1 MSPCPLRKPTT
12 PRGEYWQKIGRI
24 YDPLGVASSLTLSRK
39 LLHHDYCNL
48 KIGWDEQLPSDLAT
62 KWAKWESK
70 SPERITFTRTLV
82 QYQEPINSISLH
94 VFGDASD
101 VGVVAA
107 KP

>member
-1 MSPCPLRKPTT
+1 M
-12 PRGEYWQKIGRI
+12 
-24 YDPLGVASSLTLSRK
+24 
-39 LLHHDYCNL
+39 
-48 KIGWDEQLPSDLAT
+48 PSDLAT